1 MRTYTIRARSVFTSI
16 AAFSLAFVLAVSLLA
31 GCGGAES
38 GAASSPGSRSAS
50 GEGAGPLAVKGGYVQ
65 EALETGAGDV
75 AMGKLSQW
83 ADGTVL
89 YTGYDRE
96 AMCPVAFTSANGGKS
111 WQPVDNSGVA
121 ALMEGLTADGYAPV
135 EGTVMADGTWWVA
148 HSTILYDAPMT
159 IETADGE
166 VIEDYFSGPWPPIE
180 MAGGDPVTLY
190 RVAPGGAAEA
200 WEVPFLAE
208 KNRDANAHL
217 NCYGLLQSE
226 SGRLV
231 MILSDAINYD
241 NYYVVVLDSAG
252 KQEAAFNLDA
262 RMFSV
267 GRGVV
272 KGETL
277 YVIDHD
283 GTMHLFDLATGK
295 QVESWATPLVNEL
308 GMESFM
314 YAVEEDG
321 SLCYMDSLGLHRMA
335 PGGGMVQN
343 LIEGMGYA
351 FSDIGFMPGA
361 LLALPGGE
369 YLACIGDM
377 YTSEYPLYRYW
388 YDETLEINTEGQ
400 ILIWAMEESH
410 VLRAAA
416 SAFAKRNPTIPV
428 KIEYGRQDGGA
439 TDADIIRS
447 LNTRLLADDAP
458 DVLVL
463 DGLPVDSYIAGGML
477 EDLTGLVDISQC
489 YPNIMECYVRD
500 GKAYG
505 YPALFG
511 LPSFWAPADDGM
523 EGKINTLADLAD
535 LAEAD
540 PDNLVYGG
548 WGSMFDAL
556 YAGYSPLIFPDA
568 ASVDEEA
575 LRAFLEATARIAAAL
590 PITAEETYEHG
601 GFGVSDKPPVQGL
614 AAYVE
619 GGYGGP
625 TRYGADIV
633 GSMENGWHQFVAG
646 GEQYVQPLPGKG
658 YIPVCGVGVPTGAG
672 QKEGAVAFIQ
682 TMLDDDSV
690 QFTSMEQGFAAKKS
704 VNDEYFS
711 RDYSGLEPKAN
722 PGDYDWDGLIAQYEK
737 PAVMELQLKEKLWE
751 QAQKL
756 YGGGISLDGAVSAV
770 VQNTKTYFAERVV

>member
-1 MRTYTIRARSVFTSI
+1 MRTHTIRARSVFTSI

-31 GCGGAES
+31 GCGGPEN
-38 GAASSPGSRSAS
+38 GSSSAPGSLGTS
-50 GEGAGPLAVKGGYVQ
+50 GGADTLAVKGGYVQ
-65 EALETGAGDV
+65 EVLETGAGDM
-75 AMGKLSQW
+75 AMGRLFQQG
-83 ADGTVL
+83 DGTVL
-89 YTGYDRE
+89 YTGYNRE
-96 AMCPVAFTSANGGKS
+96 IMSLVAFTSGDGGKS
-111 WQPVDNSGVA
+111 WQPVDNSGVT
-121 ALMEGLTADGYAPV
+121 ALVDELMGDGYV
-135 EGTVMADGTWWVA
+135 MVDGTVMADGTWWVA
-148 HSTILYDAPMT
+148 HSNIMMDSYT
-159 IETADGE
+159 EEGE
-166 VIEDYFSGPWPPIE
+166 YTREAATEG
-180 MAGGDPVTLY
+180 ANPVTLY
-190 RVAPGGAAEA
+190 RVAPGQAAQV
-200 WEVPFLAE
+200 WEVPFLTE
-208 KNRDANAHL
+208 KNRDPNAYL
-217 NCYGLLQSE
+217 NCYSVLQSE

-231 MILSDAINYD
+231 MILGDSLNYD
-241 NYYVVVLDSAG
+241 NYHVVVLDSQG
-252 KQEAAFNLDA
+252 NQEVTFNLDTKI
-262 RMFSV
+262 FSV
-267 GRGVV
+267 GRSVV
-272 KGETL
+272 KDETL
-277 YVIDHD
+277 YVTDYD
-283 GTMHLFDLATGK
+283 GTMHLFDLATGR
-295 QVESWATPLVNEL
+295 QLESWATPLVDEL
-308 GMESFM
+308 RMESFV

-343 LIEGMGYA
+343 LVEGMGYA
-351 FSDIGFMPGA
+351 FSDIGFSPDA

-377 YTSEYPLYRYW
+377 YTSEYPVYRYW

-416 SAFAKRNPTIPV
+416 SAFARQNPTIPV

-500 GKAYG
+500 GRAYG
-505 YPALFG
+505 YPALFSM
-511 LPSFWAPADDGM
+511 PSFWAPSGDSLA
-523 EGKINTLADLAD
+523 GKINTLADLAD
-535 LAEAD
+535 LAEGD

-575 LRAFLEATARIAAAL
+575 LREFLDASARIAAAL

-601 GFGVSDKPPVQGL
+601 GFGVSDKPPVQGV
-614 AAYVE
+614 AAYIE
-619 GGYGGP
+619 KGYGGP
-625 TRYGADIV
+625 TRYCADIV
-633 GSMENGWHQFVAG
+633 NSMENGWQQFLAG

-682 TMLDDDSV
+682 TMLDEDGV
-690 QFTSMEQGFAAKKS
+690 QFTSMEQGFAVKKS

-711 RDYSGLEPKAN
+711 RDYSGMEALAT
-722 PGDYDWDGLIAQYEK
+722 PGDFDWDGLIAQYEK

-756 YGGGISLDGAVSAV
+756 YGGGVSLDGAVSAV
-770 VQNTKTYFAERVV
+770 VQSTKTYFAERAV